1 MNRLA
6 VLALSLLPAAS
17 LFAVSL
23 SAVSLSAAPLLAQSG
38 VSDEFAAREPSRADL
53 DFVRTQVRFLAD
65 DLLAGRAPGTP
76 GGDIAARYLAA
87 QLEQLGVKPGG
98 ESGTYF
104 QKVPLLGV
112 TTDYSRSKAE
122 LFKPDPTAPITQPF
136 VLQDEILLGNE
147 TQVPEITFDAEIVFG
162 GYGITAPEQQWDD
175 YKGVDV
181 KGKVLL
187 LLVNDPPSE
196 DPKVFL
202 GKGLTY
208 YGRWTYK
215 YEEAARRG
223 AAGVL
228 LVHKDDMAGYGWN
241 VPRTSFARERP
252 YVDIR
257 GEKADGVARCGLVGW
272 VTEAKSRVLLELAGQ
287 SFDTLL
293 ADAAKKEFKPVPL
306 GLHFRATVTSTLR
319 SLDTANVLGVIPG
332 SKRPQEAV
340 VFSAHYDHLGTDPS
354 LIQQGKDGIYNGAVD
369 NATGCAALLWIA
381 RETMA
386 LDTKPDR
393 SFLFLFTTAEEGGL
407 RGSQYFAAHPTFA
420 HDKIAIDL
428 NLDGLVVSGEPIEFE
443 PLGYDRITVKKT
455 IELAAREFD
464 VALLPDSSPELG
476 LFYRSDHFPFAKA
489 GIPAINFKA
498 GKKRKG
504 VPDDV
509 AAAASAVYGKQHYH
523 QPSDEYDPAWDFVGL
538 LKTARF
544 TGRIGW
550 RVASEPT
557 LPAFLPGDEFAKAR

>member
-1 MNRLA
+1 MIRF
-6 VLALSLLPAAS
+6 VVPAA
-17 LFAVSL
+17 
-23 SAVSLSAAPLLAQSG
+23 LLAFAG
-38 VSDEFAAREPSRADL
+38 ALPVSAQTAIGDEFAAREPSRADL
-53 DFVRTQVRFLAD
+53 DFIRSNVRFLSD
-65 DLLAGRAPGTP
+65 DLLGGRAPGTP

-87 QLEQLGVKPGG
+87 QLEQLGVSPGG
-98 ESGTYF
+98 KDGSYF

-112 TTDYSRSKAE
+112 TTEYARSKAE
-122 LFKPDPTAPITQPF
+122 LFKPDPAAPITEPL
-136 VLQDEILLGNE
+136 VLQDDILLGNE
-147 TQVPEITFDAEIVFG
+147 TQVPEYTVDAEIVYV

-175 YKGVDV
+175 FKGQDL
-181 KGKVLL
+181 KGKIFLV
-187 LLVNDPPSE
+187 LVNDPPSD
-196 DPKVFL
+196 DPKVFG

-223 AAGVL
+223 AAGVI
-228 LVHKDDMAGYGWN
+228 LVHKDDMAGYGYN

-257 GEKADGVARCGLVGW
+257 GANDDGVPRCGLVGW
-272 VTEAKSRVLLELAGQ
+272 VTEAKARRIAELANQ
-287 SFDTLL
+287 NLDTLL

-306 GLHFRATVTSTLR
+306 GLHLRATVASTMR
-319 SLDTANVLGVIPG
+319 TLDTANVLGFVPG
-332 SKRPQEAV
+332 SKRPDEAI
-340 VFSAHYDHLGTDPS
+340 VFSAHYDHLGTDPT

-369 NATGCAALLWIA
+369 NATGCAALLWLA
-381 RETMA
+381 KETMA
-386 LDTKPDR
+386 LPTKPDR

-407 RGSQYFAAHPTFA
+407 RGSQYFAQNPTFP
-420 HDKIAIDL
+420 HKKIAIDL
-428 NLDGLVVSGEPIEFE
+428 NLDGLVVTGEPVEFE
-443 PLGYDRITVKKT
+443 PLGYDRITARKT
-455 IELAAREFD
+455 VELAAREFD

-509 AAAASAVYGKQHYH
+509 AIAAAAVYGKQHYH

-544 TGRIGW
+544 AGRIAW
-550 RVASEPT
+550 RISQDPALPT
-557 LPAFLPGDEFAKAR
+557 FLPGDEFARK